1 MRTTHTFRW
10 LSATALLLT
19 VPRLASAQLNVGRL
33 TVEHMEN
40 PTTVDATHPRLSWIN
55 EARDGSVR
63 GQRQTA
69 YRIVVASTK
78 EKLEAGEYDLWDSG
92 RTESEQSTLV
102 PYEGKA
108 LTSGQ
113 DCFWKVQTWDA
124 KKKASA
130 WSPVGQWGMG
140 LLSPADWKAKWICAD
155 QPSGAPMFRKAFR
168 LGSGIRQAKAY
179 VTAGGY
185 FELYVNGQR
194 VGDDYLVPN
203 FTNYTTRPDLDK
215 GGLALDAKFT
225 AYRVLYLAYDI
236 TKMLRNGDNATGAML
251 GDGFYRSTTH
261 WVKSFGTPCFLCQ
274 IEVTYEDGSKQV
286 VATDETWLTK
296 PSPITMT
303 GVYDGEVYDARLE
316 TPQWAEAGCNES
328 GWKAAKLAEAPV
340 GRLTAHTSPTD
351 KICEV
356 LQPIKVT
363 KGE

>member
-1 MRTTHTFRW
+1 MRITHTFHW
-10 LSATALLLT
+10 LSATALLLI
-19 VPRLASAQLNVGRL
+19 VPQLASAQLNVGKL

-92 RTESEQSTLV
+92 RTEPEQSTLV

-113 DCFWKVQTWDA
+113 DSFWKVQTWDA

-168 LGSGIRQAKAY
+168 LGSGIRRRKRMSPLEG
-179 VTAGGY
+179 T
-185 FELYVNGQR
+185 L
-194 VGDDYLVPN
+194 
-203 FTNYTTRPDLDK
+203 NYT
-215 GGLALDAKFT
+215 
-225 AYRVLYLAYDI
+225 
-236 TKMLRNGDNATGAML
+236 
-251 GDGFYRSTTH
+251 
-261 WVKSFGTPCFLCQ
+261 
-274 IEVTYEDGSKQV
+274 
-286 VATDETWLTK
+286 
-296 PSPITMT
+296 
-303 GVYDGEVYDARLE
+303 
-316 TPQWAEAGCNES
+316 
-328 GWKAAKLAEAPV
+328 
-340 GRLTAHTSPTD
+340 
-351 KICEV
+351 
-356 LQPIKVT
+356 
-363 KGE
+363 